1 MFQFTHSIFSHFKL
15 SNKRIN
21 FTFHVREKKEYSKI
35 ILFIYFY
42 SILFPP
48 PKQAIK
54 VIFHIPNESI
64 CEGGKEKNDLSNSIP
79 SHFRSIPN
87 ESICEGGKE
96 KNDLSNS
103 IPSHFRL
110 LNKIVNFSFYIRE
123 RKNIIK
129 LFFSFIFIPFFSL
142 LLNKLLK

>member
-79 SHFRSIPN
+79 SHFR
-87 ESICEGGKE
+87 
-96 KNDLSNS
+96 
-103 IPSHFRL
+103 L

>member
-21 FTFHVREKKEYSKI
+21 FTFHVREKKEYSKF

-42 SILFPP
+42 SILFP

-54 VIFHIPNESI
+54 VIFHIPNEFI
-64 CEGGKEKNDLSNSIP
+64 WEGEKEKNELP
-79 SHFRSIPN
+79 
-87 ESICEGGKE
+87 
-96 KNDLSNS
+96 NS

>member
-79 SHFRSIPN
+79 SHFR
-87 ESICEGGKE
+87 
-96 KNDLSNS
+96 
-103 IPSHFRL
+103 L

-142 LLNKLLK
+142 LLNKLLKWYFTFRVSSFGERKEKRMV